1 MPRVAIE
8 WRTCNGHGE
17 RRTDHVKC
25 VRRGDSTVVMSNTR
39 KHTTGT
45 TTGTARASGGNTR
58 ITFTIFHTFV
68 SQKQNS
74 QTETH
79 EQCDQGVSLIPL
91 LDYP

>member
-1 MPRVAIE
+1 MMWLMPRVAIE

-17 RRTDHVKC
+17 RHTDHVKC
-25 VRRGDSTVVMSNTR
+25 VRCGDSTVVMSNTR

-45 TTGTARASGGNTR
+45 LAVTHTD
-58 ITFTIFHTFV
+58 ITIPQDPHICEPKLTV
-68 SQKQNS
+68 
-74 QTETH
+74 TH